1 MGVTVQ
7 VRNLE
12 SDVQAVLGEAAKA
25 KGLSLS
31 EFLRQELTKVAE
43 HIEVMKRFDRLTQRT
58 RRAGFANIS
67 TQHIVDLI
75 REDRDR

>member
-12 SDVQAVLGEAAKA
+12 SDVQAVLVEAARA

-31 EFLRQELTKVAE
+31 EFLRQELTNLAE
-43 HIEVMKRFDRLTQRT
+43 LIEVRKRYDRLVK
-58 RRAGFANIS
+58 RARPAAFANIS

>member
-12 SDVQAVLGEAAKA
+12 SDVQAVLVEAAKA

-31 EFLRQELTKVAE
+31 EFLRQELTSLAE
-43 HIEVMKRFDRLTQRT
+43 LIEVRKRFEQLTKPRE
-58 RRAGFANIS
+58 RAPLAHVS
-67 TQHIVDLI
+67 SQEIVDII
-75 REDRDR
+75 REARGE

>member
-1 MGVTVQ
+1 
-7 VRNLE
+7 L
-12 SDVQAVLGEAAKA
+12 
-25 KGLSLS
+25 
-31 EFLRQELTKVAE
+31 
-43 HIEVMKRFDRLTQRT
+43 KRFDRLTQRT